1 MRNAMIFI
9 STVSLAIMAG
19 GTLETSYQDG
29 LLGEA
34 LAAPAPATVRT
45 YSLIQNVKEADGWNA
60 YVRDYGMTLEDCT
73 AAMRGM
79 RSTGCEAEG

>member
-1 MRNAMIFI
+1 MHKALLLIATASF
-9 STVSLAIMAG
+9 AIMAG

-29 LLGEA
+29 LLGQVIAGRSITAPTYA
-34 LAAPAPATVRT
+34 LVQH
-45 YSLIQNVKEADGWNA
+45 IQEADGWHA

-73 AAMRGM
+73 AAMHGM